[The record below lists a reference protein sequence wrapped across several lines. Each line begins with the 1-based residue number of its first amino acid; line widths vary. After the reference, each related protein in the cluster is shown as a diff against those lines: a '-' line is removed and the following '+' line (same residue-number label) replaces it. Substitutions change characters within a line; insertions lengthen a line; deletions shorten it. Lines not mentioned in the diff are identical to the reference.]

1 MTASRAIAT
10 VCFII
15 SITIKKPMP
24 RRKSKM
30 SVITVT
36 KENFTDEVINSDKP
50 VLLDFWAGW
59 CGPCMMMSPV
69 VDEVAEENPDIKTGK
84 INVDEQPELAQS
96 FGVESIPMLAY
107 IKDGKLADYSIG
119 YVPKENVLKLIGK

>member
-50 VLLDFWAGW
+50 VLLDFWASW

>member
-15 SITIKKPMP
+15 SIMIKKPMP

>member
-1 MTASRAIAT
+1 
-10 VCFII
+10 
-15 SITIKKPMP
+15 MP

-84 INVDEQPELAQS
+84 VNVDEQPELAQS

>member
-84 INVDEQPELAQS
+84 VNVDEQPELAQS

>member
-84 INVDEQPELAQS
+84 VNVDEQPELAQT

>member
-1 MTASRAIAT
+1 MSEIM
-10 VCFII
+10 
-15 SITIKKPMP
+15 IT
-24 RRKSKM
+24 S
-30 SVITVT
+30 
-36 KENFTDEVINSDKP
+36 ENFDRTVMQSKKT
-50 VLLDFWAGW
+50 VLIDFWAGW

-84 INVDEQPELAQS
+84 VNVDEQPELAQS